1 MNAPPNR
8 ASVQSKPTPGITA
21 AVQQQSALGAVLR
34 GSGDG
39 APIAELSQEQTP
51 SQSETE
57 RVAARLDA
65 KGFWVSCDLR
75 TTEAACAH
83 TLGISTRQLRNW
95 RAEGRGPVFVVIG
108 RALSYRLADVL
119 AWISSRAVDPAKPP
133 TFRGISRQ
141 FAAT

>member
-1 MNAPPNR
+1 MSAEE
-8 ASVQSKPTPGITA
+8 VA
-21 AVQQQSALGAVLR
+21 AVASRLESA
-34 GSGDG
+34 
-39 APIAELSQEQTP
+39 
-51 SQSETE
+51 
-57 RVAARLDA
+57 
-65 KGFWVSCDLR
+65 GFWVSCDLR

-133 TFRGISRQ
+133 TFRGNSRQ